1 MAGGYTMQIPSEDR
15 SYRSKKEMLEG
26 LNVMLG
32 GRVAEALVLDDVS
45 TGASNDI
52 ERATKT
58 VRSMVTKYGMSDNLG
73 PVKYGISDDA
83 PFLGRDMGHVRD
95 YSEVTAAEI
104 DTEIRNIMA
113 HAYASAENILKT
125 HLDKLHEVAKYLF
138 LNEKMSDEEFSKMM
152 AAQTDAAADSSLP
165 EGTE

>member
-1 MAGGYTMQIPSEDR
+1 
-15 SYRSKKEMLEG
+15 
-26 LNVMLG
+26 
-32 GRVAEALVLDDVS
+32 
-45 TGASNDI
+45 
-52 ERATKT
+52 
-58 VRSMVTKYGMSDNLG
+58 MSDNLG